1 VKKTMQEKQEDKL
14 KLEGKLVESIEFNEL
29 GELAKEYAES
39 GIDLFIGND
48 VLKAIPIIDTIVKA
62 FKVVGSIRDRL
73 YLEKLVWFLL
83 RIGETNQK
91 QREDFVRENCKD
103 TKRFEETILL
113 IIEQADRIEKASLI
127 GKIFKACI
135 LGKFSYEEALKLSNM
150 VNRSFWGDLEDII
163 QNKKSVYE
171 EKNYSLLQAGFFM
184 VDYKTSAFE
193 MCNPSDDGGIL
204 QRVLYKPSKYL
215 HQLIEIASL
224 T

>member
-1 VKKTMQEKQEDKL
+1 MSEENNR
-14 KLEGKLVESIEFNEL
+14 LEGKLVKSFKLKEL
-29 GELAKEYAES
+29 GDLTMEYGELGLDS
-39 GIDLFIGND
+39 FLND
-48 VLKAIPIIDTIVKA
+48 GLVKDIPILRTL
-62 FKVVGSIRDRL
+62 VGIIRTGLNIRDRA
-73 YLEKLVWFLL
+73 YVEKIAMFLSQV
-83 RIGETNQK
+83 GQTTQE
-91 QREDFVRENCKD
+91 QREAFVKKRCQD

-113 IIEQADRIEKASLI
+113 IVEQSDRIEKASLI